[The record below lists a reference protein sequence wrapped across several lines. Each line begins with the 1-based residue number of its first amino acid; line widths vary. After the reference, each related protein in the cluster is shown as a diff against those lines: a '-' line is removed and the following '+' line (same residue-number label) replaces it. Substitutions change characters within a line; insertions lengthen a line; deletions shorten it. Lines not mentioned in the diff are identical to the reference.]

1 MAWTGIKVI
10 HDDMRRSTDYVQ
22 DPEKTMLEN
31 SVDYAFNRDKTE
43 TTLFESAI
51 GCINETAYQEMLTVK
66 RRFHKEGGVQGYHL
80 VQSFQTDEVTPEQS
94 SAPISTRISTITIWC
109 GTRST
114 ASRAKNTI

>member
-51 GCINETAYQEMLTVK
+51 GCINETAYQEMLTPVSQRG
-66 RRFHKEGGVQGYHL
+66 RRAGLSPCPVL
-80 VQSFQTDEVTPEQS
+80 PD
-94 SAPISTRISTITIWC
+94 R
-109 GTRST
+109 
-114 ASRAKNTI
+114 